1 MNLADPRAL
10 VDYTRTLDCIHCGLC
25 LRTCPTYQLTGVET
39 SSPRGR
45 IHLMRAVAEGQLA
58 PDADFADEMDFC
70 LLCRHC
76 ESACPAGVHF
86 SELMEHTRSALRDS
100 PALRPGPLARAAR
113 WIGFALVLPRP
124 WLLSALASALRLAQQ
139 SGLWKPLTRLA
150 GRRGRALEHFPR
162 VPPRRARARLPART
176 PARTPARAPGQP
188 AREPVLLL
196 EGCVMPELY
205 GATNRATVAALS
217 ELGCEVRVPR
227 GQRCCGSL
235 HAHNGE
241 RALARELAR
250 ANIEAFER
258 AGASFEIATNSA
270 GCGSHLRALEQLF
283 DEGDP
288 WRARAAAFAARVRD
302 FSELAAPLA
311 RTASLAAGSSAT
323 QLDALA
329 RELPQPLG
337 PLTWDDPC
345 HLCHGQQIR
354 AQPRQ
359 LLDWACGALGL
370 ERVELRESESCCGSA
385 GIYSVLRPEASA
397 AIFAPKL
404 EALRASGAR
413 TLVTA
418 NPGCQLQWQT
428 GLRAAGLEVRVL
440 HLAELSALALRAR
453 SSRAV

>member
-1 MNLADPRAL
+1 MNLADPREL

-25 LRTCPTYQLTGVET
+25 LRTCPTFQLTGVET

-45 IHLMRAVAEGQLA
+45 IHLMRAVAEGQLV

-100 PALRPGPLARAAR
+100 PELRPGPLARAAR
-113 WIGFALVLPRP
+113 WLGFALVLPRP
-124 WLLSALASALRLAQQ
+124 RLLALLASTLRLAQR
-139 SGLWKPLTRLA
+139 SGVWKPLTRLA
-150 GRRGRALEHFPR
+150 GKRGRALEHFPR
-162 VPPRRARARLPART
+162 VPERRARARQPERT
-176 PARTPARAPGQP
+176 PPRGEA

-205 GATNRATVAALS
+205 GATNRATVASLS
-217 ELGCEVRVPR
+217 HLGCEVRVPR

-241 RALARELAR
+241 RELARELAR

-258 AGASFEIATNSA
+258 AGASYAIATNSA
-270 GCGSHLRALEQLF
+270 GCGSHLRALEHLF

-288 WRARAAAFAARVRD
+288 WRARAAAFAARARD
-302 FSELAAPLA
+302 FSELAAPLTKVASSEAASDA
-311 RTASLAAGSSAT
+311 RD
-323 QLDALA
+323 LDALSQ
-329 RELPQPLG
+329 ELPQPLG

-354 AQPRQ
+354 SQPRQ

-418 NPGCQLQWQT
+418 NPGCQLQWET

-440 HLAELSALALRAR
+440 HLAELCALALRAR
-453 SSRAV
+453 SASNVSASPVR

>member
-1 MNLADPRAL
+1 MNLADPREL

-25 LRTCPTYQLTGVET
+25 LRTCPTFQLTGVET

-100 PALRPGPLARAAR
+100 PDLRAGPLARLAR
-113 WIGFALVLPRP
+113 WFGFALVLPRP
-124 WLLSALASALRLAQQ
+124 WMLSLLASALRLAQQ
-139 SGLWKPLTRLA
+139 SGLWKPITRLA
-150 GRRGRALEHFPR
+150 GKRGRALAHFPR
-162 VPPRRARARLPART
+162 VPARRARARLPERT
-176 PARTPARAPGQP
+176 PAHGAAT
-188 AREPVLLL
+188 REPVLLL

-217 ELGCEVRVPR
+217 ELGCEVRVPH

-241 RALARELAR
+241 RELARELAR

-258 AGASFEIATNSA
+258 AGGELAIATNSA

-311 RTASLAAGSSAT
+311 QAARAPASDTGELE
-323 QLDALA
+323 ALV
-329 RELPQPLG
+329 RELPEPLG

-354 AQPRQ
+354 AEPRR
-359 LLDWACGALGL
+359 LLDWSCAALGL

-428 GLRAAGLEVRVL
+428 GLSAAGLEVRVL
-440 HLAELSALALRAR
+440 HLAELCALALRKR
-453 SSRAV
+453 GEGERTR